1 MTEEKPRFS
10 FSDIRTF
17 QECPFRLRERKAKRY
32 AESPTEAMLVGS
44 YAMQCLREIKAPM
57 ILSKSILWI

>member
-17 QECPFRLRERKAKRY
+17 QECPFRLRERKEKRY
-32 AESPTEAMLVGS
+32 AESPTEAMLV
-44 YAMQCLREIKAPM
+44 EIGRAHV
-57 ILSKSILWI
+57 